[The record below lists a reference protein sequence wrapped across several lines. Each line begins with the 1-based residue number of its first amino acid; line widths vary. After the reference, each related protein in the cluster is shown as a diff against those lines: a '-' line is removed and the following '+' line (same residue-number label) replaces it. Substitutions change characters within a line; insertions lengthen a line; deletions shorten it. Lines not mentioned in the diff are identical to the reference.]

1 MNNQALELD
10 SEAQS
15 IIERLTQR
23 DIFVETE
30 QVRLLHERIDEQ
42 RNLRQSLRI
51 IGESGTGKTSACKT
65 YLNDNQRSPRKGNQ
79 SVDAVQYI
87 HTTDNCSSR
96 ELFRYILENLKFAMP
111 SGTVGDVRSRVFK
124 ALKERQVEVLIVDEA
139 DRLKQ
144 RTFFDLHDIR
154 DTLEI
159 SIVVVGTER
168 LDAVL
173 DKEIS
178 IARRFADYYQF
189 GRLVGK
195 QFKETL
201 EIWENDL
208 LRLPLPSNLT
218 SKELLKILDEA
229 TGGYISD
236 LDEILKKAAIRS
248 LQAGFKR
255 IDKTILEEVTKGRRK
270 RWKPKR

>member
-1 MNNQALELD
+1 MNNQAIELD

-42 RNLRQSLRI
+42 RNVRQSLRI
-51 IGESGTGKTSACKT
+51 VGESGTGKTSACKT
-65 YLNDNQRSPRKGNQ
+65 YVKENQRSPRKGNQ

-139 DRLKQ
+139 DRLKH

-189 GRLVGK
+189 GRLEGK
-195 QFKETL
+195 KFKETL
-201 EIWENDL
+201 EIWEEDL
-208 LRLPLPSNLT
+208 LSLPVASNLT
-218 SKELLKILDEA
+218 SKELLKILYEA

-255 IDKTILEEVTKGRRK
+255 IDKTILEEVIKGRRT